1 MKRWLSENWRK
12 LIQDVLVALGAI
24 FLLIESYEVV
34 SDTNIQLSFTFF
46 LIIVILAGG
55 IHFLLDGY
63 YWTGFLKNEVELPHQ
78 GFDTKIRVKVGDL
91 FEEKGWKAI
100 GVNDFFDHVVDE
112 DLVSSRSLHGQVI
125 LRYWRENPDD
135 WLDQVKDSLSHIEP
149 AQENRR
155 KGNKNRYPIGATA
168 CARASDQ
175 KFLLVALSHTNPQDN
190 VTTAN
195 LETFICAVGGLLVRA
210 RAACSLEPLIIPLM
224 GTGLARV
231 GLKHSV
237 MLDIIIAAILE
248 ESRKGRI
255 TEEIIVVVPRDRKGQ
270 INLKNHVRNWK
281 NGI

>member
-34 SDTNIQLSFTFF
+34 SDTNIQLSFTYF

-91 FEEKGWKAI
+91 FEEDGWKAI

-125 LRYWRENPDD
+125 LRYWLENPDD
-135 WLDQVKDSLSHIEP
+135 WLNQVKDSLAHIEP
-149 AQENRR
+149 AQEYRR
-155 KGNKNRYPIGATA
+155 KGNKHRYPIGATG

-175 KFLLVALSHTNPQDN
+175 KFLLVALSHTNPLDN

-195 LETFICAVGGLLVRA
+195 LETFVCAISGMLVRA
-210 RAACSLEPLIIPLM
+210 RAACSLEPLVIPLM

-237 MLDIIIAAILE
+237 ILDIIIATILE

-255 TEEIIVVVPRDRKGQ
+255 TGEIILVVPHDRKGQ